1 MFTLDYSTTK
11 LKLQEIKTYD
21 KAAIKCNG
29 REAVTNLEPII
40 YGTDI
45 SLEAMDGGGHNL
57 DRNLSV
63 SFITI
68 SPKRNHDVQN
78 LDMCFTTSELPYEK
92 RQKHPKGCIPL
103 RIVLLG
109 VLQSGYGV
117 DCELFLVLRNQGKPI
132 EMLVHVKVHV

>member
-1 MFTLDYSTTK
+1 YVYLGLFDN
-11 LKLQEIKTYD
+11 EAE
-21 KAAIKCNG
+21 AA

-92 RQKHPKGCIPL
+92 RQKVCE
-103 RIVLLG
+103 IV
-109 VLQSGYGV
+109 
-117 DCELFLVLRNQGKPI
+117 
-132 EMLVHVKVHV
+132 